1 MEQQNQDSS
10 LFDLRIDEN
19 TKEQLRGLSKW
30 AMIVVVTSIISL
42 VLSIIQA
49 FTAKRETVEYGSFK
63 MQADKNPNVGSVI
76 ISVIVSAIL
85 AYMLYQFSV
94 FTKKGVDNLSQPD
107 LNKGLS
113 SLRSYFM
120 VYGIIIIIVM
130 AIILVALLIVGSTA
144 ALR

>member
-1 MEQQNQDSS
+1 MEQQNQDSP
-10 LFDLRIDEN
+10 LFDLQVDEN

-30 AMIVVVTSIISL
+30 TLIVVVTSIISL
-42 VLSIIQA
+42 VLSLVQA
-49 FTAKRETVEYGSFK
+49 FTAKRETVEYGSFR
-63 MQADKNPNVGSVI
+63 MQDKNPNIGSVI
-76 ISVIVSAIL
+76 VSVIVSAIL

-94 FTKKGVDNLSQPD
+94 FTKKGVDNMSQPD
-107 LNKGLS
+107 LNKGLN